1 MTDYKDKPVSNI
13 NPSHYRSDDIECI
26 EVVRHMSFCQGNAIK
41 YLWRLGQKDAAEQ
54 ELKKALWY
62 MDDLLEHNWPGTVVN
77 IIDIDKDIYTR
88 TIEYLH
94 SNKQSVKQALSLLI
108 IGDIAGAKQALT

>member
-1 MTDYKDKPVSNI
+1 
-13 NPSHYRSDDIECI
+13 
-26 EVVRHMSFCQGNAIK
+26 
-41 YLWRLGQKDAAEQ
+41 
-54 ELKKALWY
+54 

-94 SNKQSVKQALSLLI
+94 SNKQGMVKQALSLLI
-108 IGDIAGAKQALT
+108 IGNIAGAKQALVS

>member
-54 ELKKALWY
+54 ELKKRY
-62 MDDLLEHNWPGTVVN
+62 GTWM
-77 IIDIDKDIYTR
+77 TFW
-88 TIEYLH
+88 
-94 SNKQSVKQALSLLI
+94 SI
-108 IGDIAGAKQALT
+108 IGRVP